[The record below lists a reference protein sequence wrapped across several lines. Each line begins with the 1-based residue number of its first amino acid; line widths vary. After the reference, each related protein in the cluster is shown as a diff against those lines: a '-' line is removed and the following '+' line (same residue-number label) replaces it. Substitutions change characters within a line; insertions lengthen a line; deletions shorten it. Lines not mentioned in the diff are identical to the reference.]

1 MCAACLPAGPACTR
15 TCSYPHTA
23 LMPLSPRR
31 PPARPP
37 AEELFAAELRKY
49 DDLVLEV
56 DNNASKSQQ
65 LLDAAGTSQTVF
77 KRAYG
82 YADWRKACEVRA
94 SLCCGAALRCAMLGC
109 AVMCCAVLC
118 CAVVGAVL
126 WRVLCC
132 GGCCGGCCAVH
143 WGCRR
148 VWSGR
153 ESFHNFCHLSGAVGA
168 AVALARPPHR
178 PLVACCCCSAGLRVR
193 PACQRP
199 HLRRAAG
206 QPGRGPALLPGAAGG
221 HCQPAAAGW
230 GPLHDAPHPEVGGR
244 ADAGRSVLCE
254 GDWCCACKTP
264 LLCCTTP
271 LRGPPPSPPPPPPFP
286 LAAGTS

>member
-1 MCAACLPAGPACTR
+1 
-15 TCSYPHTA
+15 
-23 LMPLSPRR
+23 MPLSPRR

-132 GGCCGGCCAVH
+132 GGCCGGCCAV
-143 WGCRR
+143 
-148 VWSGR
+148 V
-153 ESFHNFCHLSGAVGA
+153 GAVVGA
-168 AVALARPPHR
+168 VL
-178 PLVACCCCSAGLRVR
+178 CIGGAGECGAGGNRFTTFVTCRVPSVR
-193 PACQRP
+193 PSPWHDHHTAP
-199 HLRRAAG
+199 LW
-206 QPGRGPALLPGAAGG
+206 
-221 HCQPAAAGW
+221 PAAA
-230 GPLHDAPHPEVGGR
+230 APQGSASGLRASARTYGELRDNLGEGLRFYQGLQEAIASLRQQAGDHCMTRRIQRWVGGR
-244 ADAGRSVLCE
+244 MPGGRCCVKGIGVVHVKRLYCVAPRRSE
-254 GDWCCACKTP
+254 GHRRP
-264 LLCCTTP
+264 
-271 LRGPPPSPPPPPPFP
+271 PPPPPPFP